1 MKILITGSNGFIG
14 KNLKAE
20 LQNRG
25 YNEILDW
32 NKTTTEK
39 EIDTYTRNCDFVI
52 HLAGENRPKDIKYFE
67 VVNVGLTQN
76 LIKKLKANN
85 TKCPIIF
92 ASSIQATLDNEYGR
106 TKKKAEEIIQKYGK
120 ENNINTYIYRL
131 PNVFGKWCKPNY
143 NSVIATFCNNIARGL
158 PVKLNNKD
166 VVLELAYIDDVVSEF
181 IDVMQED
188 TSINCKEIK
197 YINNTYK
204 EKLENILR
212 MIESFRNVREKLIL
226 PNVKDEF
233 IKKLYSTYLSYL
245 PPEDFKYKLNSNTD
259 ERGSFTEIL
268 KTKENGQISVNIIK
282 PNCIKGNHWHHT
294 KIEKFIVL
302 RGEGIIK
309 MENISTKEVINI
321 VLNDKELNVV
331 DIPVGYIHSI
341 INNGSQD
348 LVMLIWANEIFNKEK
363 PDTFYPIGD
372 FSKNPIG

>member
-20 LQNRG
+20 LQNKG
-25 YNEILDW
+25 YNEILEW

-39 EIDTYTRNCDFVI
+39 EIDTYTRNCNFVI
-52 HLAGENRPKDIKYFE
+52 HLAGENRPKDIKDFE
-67 VVNVGLTQN
+67 VINVGLTQK

-85 TKCPIIF
+85 NKCPILF

-188 TSINCKEIK
+188 TSINCKEIR

-302 RGEGIIK
+302 SGEGIIK

-363 PDTFYPIGD
+363 PDTFYPR
-372 FSKNPIG
+372 KEN

>member
-181 IDVMQED
+181 IDVMKED

-212 MIESFRNVREKLIL
+212 MIEYFRNVREKLIL
-226 PNVKDEF
+226 PNLQDEF
-233 IKKLYSTYLSYL
+233 TKKLYSTYLSYL
-245 PPEDFKYKLNSNTD
+245 PIEDFKYKLNSNTD

-302 RGEGIIK
+302 SGEGIIK

-341 INNGSQD
+341 INNGSRD
-348 LVMLIWANEIFNKEK
+348 LVVLIWANEIFNKEK
-363 PDTFYPIGD
+363 PDTYYPIGD
-372 FSKNPIG
+372 FSKNPIR

>member
-188 TSINCKEIK
+188 TSINCKEIR

-212 MIESFRNVREKLIL
+212 MIKSFRNVREKLIL

-302 RGEGIIK
+302 SGEGIIK
-309 MENISTKEVINI
+309 MENVSTKEIINI
-321 VLNDKELNVV
+321 AVNDEELSVV